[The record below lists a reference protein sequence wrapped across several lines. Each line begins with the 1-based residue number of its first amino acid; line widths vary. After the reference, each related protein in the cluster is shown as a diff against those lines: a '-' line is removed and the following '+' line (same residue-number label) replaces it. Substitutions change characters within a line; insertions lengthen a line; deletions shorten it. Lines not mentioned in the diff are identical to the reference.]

1 VFVSPG
7 GYICGEESALLEAM
21 EDRRAEPRNKPPLAV
36 QAGLHGKPTV
46 INNVETLSWVP
57 AIVLRGGPWYRDQGA
72 NGAKGLRLVSISG
85 DVNRPGV
92 YEAPFG
98 LTAREHIERL
108 AGGMRAG
115 QKLKAIAP
123 SGPSAG
129 YLPALVPVKS
139 LPEKFVKAKLPPGTQ
154 TYDILDLPLDVDTL
168 RLMDSMLGA
177 ALVVVGERACMVDMA
192 RNTTQFF
199 RNESCGKCVPCRL
212 GSQKLATM
220 LDQIVAGSF
229 NPKGLDLVKEL
240 AQTMVDTSICGLGM
254 VAANPFTSLI
264 RHFSDELEAHV
275 VHRRCPVGV
284 CPGMARPMA
293 QVPALSPGSAQ
304 HG

>member
-1 VFVSPG
+1 
-7 GYICGEESALLEAM
+7 
-21 EDRRAEPRNKPPLAV
+21 
-36 QAGLHGKPTV
+36 
-46 INNVETLSWVP
+46 VETLSWVP

-108 AGGMRAG
+108 GSGMRDG
-115 QKLKAIAP
+115 QMLKAIAP
-123 SGPSAG
+123 SGPSSG
-129 YLPALVPVKS
+129 YLPAQLAVKS
-139 LPEKFVKAKLPPGTQ
+139 LPDKFVKAKVPPGAE
-154 TYDILDLPLDVDTL
+154 TYAILDLPLDGDTL
-168 RLMDSMLGA
+168 KLMDAMLGA

-192 RNTTQFF
+192 RNTTRFF

-220 LDQIVAGSF
+220 LDQIVAGRF
-229 NPKGLDLVKEL
+229 DPKGLDLVKEL

-254 VAANPFTSLI
+254 VASNPFSSLI
-264 RHFSDELEAHV
+264 RHFPDELEAHAL
-275 VHRRCPVGV
+275 HGRCPAGV
-284 CPGMARPMA
+284 CPGLAR
-293 QVPALSPGSAQ
+293 
-304 HG
+304 